1 LAKKENTNFNVLGFA
16 NREGPQKYHICSMLI
31 FDLSFYFLKNT
42 TNSNIFGKCG
52 NIFAKTLLNFPVLQ
66 LTKKLNSRKEGKG
79 EGDSREE
86 KGTQA
91 DMGNG
96 VIIPPLPFD
105 MDAVEKLLMDTA
117 VRPLDSK

>member
-1 LAKKENTNFNVLGFA
+1 LTGNV
-16 NREGPQKYHICSMLI
+16 
-31 FDLSFYFLKNT
+31 
-42 TNSNIFGKCG
+42 
-52 NIFAKTLLNFPVLQ
+52 FAKTLLNFPVLQ
-66 LTKKLNSRKEGKG
+66 LTKKLNSRKKEGKG